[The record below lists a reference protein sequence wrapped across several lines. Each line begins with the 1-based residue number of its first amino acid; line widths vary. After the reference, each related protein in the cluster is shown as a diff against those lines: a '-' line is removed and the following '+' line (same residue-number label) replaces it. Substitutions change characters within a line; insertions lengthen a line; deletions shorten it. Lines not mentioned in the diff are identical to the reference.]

1 MSLNREKK
9 LSKNNLLTNKEIQR
23 EKIDSKL
30 F

>member
-1 MSLNREKK
+1 MSLSRGKK
-9 LSKNNLLTNKEIQR
+9 LSKNNFLRNKEIQR